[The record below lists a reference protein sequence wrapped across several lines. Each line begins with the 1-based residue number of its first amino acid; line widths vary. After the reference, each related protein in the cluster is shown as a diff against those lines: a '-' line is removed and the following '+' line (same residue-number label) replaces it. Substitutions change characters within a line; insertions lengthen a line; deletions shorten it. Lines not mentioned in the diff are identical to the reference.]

1 MDTRY
6 TQYCGENYSDE
17 INQLYVD
24 LIISIIEI
32 QHTQPGENICAARAG
47 IGCSYLSQ
55 KYIIG
60 IASDQFVYIC
70 SQASSG
76 RKWVAGNPY

>member
-24 LIISIIEI
+24 LINSIIEI
-32 QHTQPGENICAARAG
+32 QARIFVQPGQG
-47 IGCSYLSQ
+47 
-55 KYIIG
+55 
-60 IASDQFVYIC
+60 
-70 SQASSG
+70 
-76 RKWVAGNPY
+76 